1 MRSMQTDERIE
12 SGSKKVRLE
21 GESFRVDQP
30 MPLAPCAK
38 EEISSK
44 QNCHQPPQ
52 TEFLCMA
59 VPQRA
64 QCKHYRCAARKKT
77 NAVQN
82 RQFKN
87 LTRSRA
93 AEVLSKIKQV
103 RDHKHEKNSALRDD

>member
-1 MRSMQTDERIE
+1 MQTDERIE
-12 SGSKKVRLE
+12 SGAKKVRLK
-21 GESFRVDQP
+21 GESFLVDQP

-52 TEFLCMA
+52 AEFPRIA

-64 QCKHYRCAARKKT
+64 HRKHDRCAARKKA

-103 RDHKHEKNSALRDD
+103 RDHKDEKNSALRDD

>member
-1 MRSMQTDERIE
+1 MRSMQADERIE
-12 SGSKKVRLE
+12 SGAKKVRLDS
-21 GESFRVDQP
+21 ESLLVDQP
-30 MPLAPCAK
+30 MPLAPCAE

-52 TEFLCMA
+52 TEFLRIA

-64 QCKHYRCAARKKT
+64 HRKHDRCAARKKA

-93 AEVLSKIKQV
+93 AEVLSNIKKV
-103 RDHKHEKNSALRDD
+103 GDDKND